1 MWQPP
6 DLRRTQRTSL
16 RRMGL
21 FACLMT
27 VLLLGFLLGRST
39 REEQGPD
46 QVYLNNAG
54 PAQTTPTPTVR
65 AEGEHRAPLAR
76 VIRPT
81 AIPSATR
88 GRPSPQPTRELRDE
102 DDERDDDG
110 PRYILSGPREDD
122 DDDSFPPVV
131 ALENEVVRLV
141 NAERR
146 RAGCAPLRVDR
157 RLTRSART
165 HSSEMAA
172 DDDFSHNSPDGASPW
187 QRMEAAGYRDGGAEN
202 IGRGHTS
209 AAEAVRS
216 WMTTRSHRANILNC
230 ALTATG
236 VGVVN
241 GPGGLW
247 WTQDFGYS

>member
-1 MWQPP
+1 MWQRP

-27 VLLLGFLLGRST
+27 VLLLGFLIGRST

-54 PAQTTPTPTVR
+54 PTQTTPTAR
-65 AEGEHRAPLAR
+65 AESGHRAPLAR

-81 AIPSATR
+81 VTPSTPR
-88 GRPSPQPTRELRDE
+88 GRPSPRPTSAAHDE

-110 PRYILSGPREDD
+110 PRYILSGPRDD

-131 ALENEVVRLV
+131 TLENEVVRLV

-146 RAGCAPLRVDR
+146 RAGCASLRVDR
-157 RLTRSART
+157 RLTRSARS

-187 QRMEAAGYRDGGAEN
+187 ERMEAAGYRDGGAEN
-202 IGRGHTS
+202 IGRGYTS

-241 GPGGLW
+241 SPGGLW